1 MADPTLLIT
10 LVIVLLSALVGA
22 YFGGRRRDRCLVHF
36 ERDLV
41 NVELLEGKQIW
52 GHLHVEATG
61 LELDYVRDH
70 RDAQEHIETTYLLY
84 KDEFP
89 QIQAVY
95 RYCDDLDEHQIQK
108 RQATIDRVFHPRL
121 WTRLRRRVRNFISL
135 ASDSLGQA
143 IGVIIGST
151 KARGSRYITEESQE
165 YFTSLG
171 SHLIGYAGT
180 DYDPLLERYVGVKVV
195 VELNEGDTSHEYVGI
210 LCDYTADFLEMLDVH
225 FPVPQKHPLAA
236 PNAGLETSFLRA
248 NRTGKSLYIVNTG
261 KGSIL
266 VQTISAAEQEMP
278 VNAVLDAEEDVAL
291 DLPPEMAGLDIELN
305 TKIVRHLDF
314 IIPRAR
320 ALIRHKAERYDP
332 DQVFGIGLGLTLDYT
347 PEEKRLQAA
356 LARDPED
363 AASAVALGLLL
374 FRRGRLNEAERWFTY
389 ALERRAHLADQGK
402 QAERQLRYIKLKRTE
417 FYR

>member
-10 LVIVLLSALVGA
+10 LIIVLLSALLGA
-22 YFGGRRRDRCLVHF
+22 YLGGRRRDRCLVHF
-36 ERDLV
+36 EHNLV
-41 NVELLEGKQIW
+41 NVELLEQKQIW

-61 LELDYVRDH
+61 IELNYVS
-70 RDAQEHIETTYLLY
+70 DAHEHIETTYLLY

-89 QIQAVY
+89 QIRAIY
-95 RYCDDLDEHQIQK
+95 RYCDDMDEHQMK
-108 RQATIDRVFHPRL
+108 ERQAMIDRVFHPRP
-121 WTRLRRRVRNFISL
+121 WARLRRRVRNFISL

-151 KARGSRYITEESQE
+151 KARGSKYFTEESQE

-195 VELNEGDTSHEYVGI
+195 VELNEGDVSHEHVGI

-225 FPVPQKHPLAA
+225 FPAPQKHPLAA
-236 PNAGLETSFLRA
+236 PNAGLETPFLRA
-248 NRTGKSLYIVNTG
+248 NRAGKSLYIVNAN
-261 KGSIL
+261 KNSIL
-266 VQTISAAEQEMP
+266 LQTISAAEQEMP
-278 VNAVLDAEEDVAL
+278 VNAVIEAGEDLAL
-291 DLPPEMAGLDIELN
+291 ELPAEMASLDIELDA
-305 TKIVRHLDF
+305 KIVRPLDF

-332 DQVFGIGLGLTLDYT
+332 DQVFGISFGLTFDYT
-347 PEEKRLQAA
+347 PEEKKLQAA
-356 LARDPED
+356 LDSDPDD
-363 AASAVALGLLL
+363 AASAVALGQLL
-374 FRRGRLNEAERWFTY
+374 FRRGRLNEAERWFNY
-389 ALERRAHLADQGK
+389 ALERREHLADQGK
-402 QAERQLRYIKLKRTE
+402 LAERQLRYIKLKRSE